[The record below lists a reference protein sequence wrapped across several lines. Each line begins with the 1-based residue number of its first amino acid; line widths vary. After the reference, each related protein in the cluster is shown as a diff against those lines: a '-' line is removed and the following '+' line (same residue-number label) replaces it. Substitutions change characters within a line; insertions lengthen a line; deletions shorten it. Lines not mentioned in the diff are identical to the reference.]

1 LCVCTYRYVL
11 GPGLSAGYANR
22 ACPPAACMHSIGLV
36 IARVNRYVDKSITP
50 IFCCIRACSSSQRQD
65 AQHQRWRASIRVS
78 PCAAEHPCE
87 ILSVEDWA
95 KLRRLRRA
103 ERLPIQGDCTVRY
116 RRNTVKPALAHDE
129 PPKYQRPQR
138 GSIVD
143 EVKPATEQG
152 VEIRLDSSDRQEL
165 PAAALVAP
173 TETGQL
179 PSGMLA
185 PPCGLPGAI
194 QEYLDAHNQDPR
206 PYVWTATAESI
217 LTKVARGRIALEKI
231 S

>member
-1 LCVCTYRYVL
+1 MSFA
-11 GPGLSAGYANR
+11 GEDLSQKR
-22 ACPPAACMHSIGLV
+22 
-36 IARVNRYVDKSITP
+36 P
-50 IFCCIRACSSSQRQD
+50 IVAVV
-65 AQHQRWRASIRVS
+65 ATG
-78 PCAAEHPCE
+78 E
-87 ILSVEDWA
+87 
-95 KLRRLRRA
+95 LRK
-103 ERLPIQGDCTVRY
+103 IQG
-116 RRNTVKPALAHDE
+116 KPA
-129 PPKYQRPQR
+129 K
-138 GSIVD
+138 
-143 EVKPATEQG
+143 EQG
-152 VEIRLDSSDRQEL
+152 VEIRLDSSDSQEL